1 MAEPLIVS
9 MASYP
14 PRIKT
19 VSHCIR
25 GLLTQSVRPDRILV
39 WLYEGEFPNGRDD
52 LPRDLLDLEDG
63 IVEICWAPE
72 ISNPIINTSGHF
84 SLILAPL

>member
-1 MAEPLIVS
+1 MAESLIVS

-39 WLYEGEFPNGRDD
+39 WLRPM
-52 LPRDLLDLEDG
+52 
-63 IVEICWAPE
+63 APM
-72 ISNPIINTSGHF
+72 T
-84 SLILAPL
+84 LY

>member
-1 MAEPLIVS
+1 MAESLIVS

-39 WLYEGEFPNGRDD
+39 WLRPM
-52 LPRDLLDLEDG
+52 
-63 IVEICWAPE
+63 APMTLYS
-72 ISNPIINTSGHF
+72 IAL
-84 SLILAPL
+84 LILMSTDAKTTRRMPMRSMLLA